1 MELKLNV
8 EPRIYYSGKETRF
21 QLVERLRSR
30 GITDERVLQAM
41 NKIPREL
48 FVDPA
53 YYNQAY
59 EDNALPIDCNQT
71 ISQPYTVAYMTQC
84 LNVKPNDKI
93 LEIGTGSGYQ
103 ATLLYL
109 LGARVFTVERIY
121 ELHLKA
127 KELLEKLG
135 VVAMTKWGDGTLGWK
150 EYAPYEG
157 IIVTAAAPKVP
168 SKLLEQLAVG
178 GKLVVPV
185 GDRSSQSMF
194 IITKVGENQFK
205 EEQEHFFKFVPLIGE
220 EGWQNG

>member
-1 MELKLNV
+1 MEIKLKV
-8 EPRIYYSGKETRF
+8 DPRIYHSYKEARF

-30 GITDERVLQAM
+30 SIVDERVLQAM

-48 FVDPA
+48 FVDPT
-53 YYNQAY
+53 YLGQAY
-59 EDNALPIDCNQT
+59 EDSALPIDCNQT
-71 ISQPYTVAYMTQC
+71 ISQPYTVAFMTQC
-84 LNVKPNDKI
+84 LNVKENDKV

-109 LGARVFTVERIY
+109 LGARVYTVERIY
-121 ELHLKA
+121 ELFVKA
-127 KELLEKLG
+127 NELFKKIS
-135 VVAMTKWGDGTLGWK
+135 VVAMTKWGDGSLGWK
-150 EYAPYEG
+150 EYAPYDG

-168 SKLLEQLAVG
+168 PKLLEQLAIG
-178 GKLVVPV
+178 GRLVVPV

-194 IITKVGENQFK
+194 IVTKLGENQFK

>member
-1 MELKLNV
+1 MEIKLKV
-8 EPRIYYSGKETRF
+8 DSRIYYSYKEARF

-30 GITDERVLQAM
+30 GIVDERVLQTM

-48 FVDPA
+48 FVDPT
-53 YYNQAY
+53 YFGQAY
-59 EDNALPIDCNQT
+59 EDSALPIDCNQT
-71 ISQPYTVAYMTQC
+71 ISQPYTVAFMTQC
-84 LNVKPNDKI
+84 LNVKKNDKV

-109 LGARVFTVERIY
+109 LGARVYTVERIY
-121 ELHLKA
+121 ELFVKA
-127 KELLEKLG
+127 NELFKKIG
-135 VVAMTKWGDGTLGWK
+135 VVAITKWGDGSLGWK
-150 EYAPYEG
+150 EYAPYDG

-168 SKLLEQLAVG
+168 TKLLEQLAIG
-178 GKLVVPV
+178 GRLVVPV

-194 IITKVGENQFK
+194 IVTKLGENQFK

>member
-1 MELKLNV
+1 MLKV
-8 EPRIYYSGKETRF
+8 DPRIYYSNKESRF

-30 GITDERVLQAM
+30 GIVDERVLQAM

-48 FVDPA
+48 FVDPT
-53 YYNQAY
+53 YLGQAY
-59 EDNALPIDCNQT
+59 EDSALPIDCNQT
-71 ISQPYTVAYMTQC
+71 ISQPYTVAFMTQC
-84 LNVKPNDKI
+84 LNVKENDKV

-109 LGARVFTVERIY
+109 LGARIYTVERIY
-121 ELHLKA
+121 ELFVKA
-127 KELLEKLG
+127 NELFKKIG
-135 VVAMTKWGDGTLGWK
+135 VVAMTKWGDGSLGWK
-150 EYAPYEG
+150 EFAPYDG

-168 SKLLEQLAVG
+168 SKLLEQLAIG
-178 GKLVVPV
+178 GRLVVPV

-194 IITKVGENQFK
+194 IVTKLGENQFK